1 MIAGLDV
8 LEKLDFRLEEEF
20 EDSNQFAHFADKDK
34 ITEAYVLGTP
44 IIALCGRIFV
54 PSRDPEKFPLCS
66 ICKEI
71 MDALFLSPDE

>member
-1 MIAGLDV
+1 MIADLDV
-8 LEKLDFRLEEEF
+8 LEKLDFKLEESD
-20 EDSNQFAHFADKDK
+20 DSNQFAHFADKNK

-54 PSRDPEKFPLCS
+54 PSRDPEKFPTCP